1 MYKTRYVHDYMYTT
15 TYVEGYTCSRLHM
28 YTTTAVQDC
37 TCSRLHLHTTTY
49 VQDCTCTRLHLY
61 TTTAVQNCTCS
72 RLHMYTTTAVQDCT
86 CSRLH
91 LHTTTAVQNY
101 ICTRL
106 HMRRSRRSHSFA
118 THQRREFVRRIE
130 LSRLSSIF
138 WAGSI
143 NVFFESRQ
151 KAHINVF
158 SHFRLISM
166 SFDIFESRQKTLIS
180 MSLTHWYRLFPAAI
194 PAKHPNQKKMG
205 WKFSWALP
213 SSICARPGQALVSLQ
228 LERKGKWREKMCMD
242 QAGEGGWHAAASGW
256 KPLRLPPC
264 ISRLTSDVIFP
275 SLSLVLDP
283 LPKSSSQKSHRLVV
297 MYKTHL
303 RVKHVHI
310 HVNVRC
316 TGDYYL
322 IYIWVD
328 SRYNVRWPQ
337 M

>member
-158 SHFRLISM
+158 SHFRLTSM

-213 SSICARPGQALVSLQ
+213 SSSCARPGPGKFTTRKKGKM
-228 LERKGKWREKMCMD
+228 ERKDVYGS
-242 QAGEGGWHAAASGW
+242 SGW
-256 KPLRLPPC
+256 RRVTRGCFGLKAPPLAALYFSFNLRC
-264 ISRLTSDVIFP
+264 DFP
-275 SLSLVLDP
+275 Q
-283 LPKSSSQKSHRLVV
+283 SQSG
-297 MYKTHL
+297 
-303 RVKHVHI
+303 
-310 HVNVRC
+310 
-316 TGDYYL
+316 TG
-322 IYIWVD
+322 
-328 SRYNVRWPQ
+328 PFT
-337 M
+337 